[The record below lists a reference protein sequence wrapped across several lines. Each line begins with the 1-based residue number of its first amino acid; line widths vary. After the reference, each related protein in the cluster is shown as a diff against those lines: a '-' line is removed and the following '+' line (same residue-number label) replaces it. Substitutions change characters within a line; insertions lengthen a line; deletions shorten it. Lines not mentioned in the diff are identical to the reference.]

1 MTCCHSSWYDA
12 RCIQYSKGIHFL
24 STRQWNYLGL
34 ECPLLYV
41 STPLRVP
48 CAQGQ
53 REAFKLT
60 LSTQVRLQMHD
71 QQSIESIECKLAI
84 WVLDTAADARKI
96 KVYGPPSQEFH
107 FQDERSCKLSRK
119 AVAWKARLHR
129 LKPLSQTTQHLNQD
143 NSESLDLAQF
153 GIPVWSLHKA

>member
-53 REAFKLT
+53 REASKLT

-143 NSESLDLAQF
+143 NSESL
-153 GIPVWSLHKA
+153 GRIWHSSLIST